1 MSLFNQSETENEH
14 AANFQNKMD
23 IKFQE
28 IQKQKK
34 SLGLVEQKLVKL
46 NKTEK
51 TEELI
56 AEYQEVE
63 SLWNVLSLSNKDR
76 NLRQMALIIL
86 SKKFDMSGKLFWKQ
100 PLRGV
105 VENGVLKI

>member
-1 MSLFNQSETENEH
+1 
-14 AANFQNKMD
+14 MD

-63 SLWNVLSLSNKDR
+63 SLWNVLSPSCKDR
-76 NLRQMALIIL
+76 NLRQIVLTSL
-86 SKKFDMSGKLFWKQ
+86 SKKFDISGKLFWKQ